1 MSYELHDLRG
11 LWVDTESTFGTAKT
25 FPGTFL
31 AVPYREGSLNWNAMR
46 QKLDPKLGKILLDG
60 HDVQVLGR
68 KSCDLKFDV
77 PWHSHGTDM
86 LATASVPTSSTW
98 ALLRILETIFG
109 ASVATGTNAANTTV
123 QAGTTATVVNV
134 TAGHGARF
142 AADRVIGCE
151 VVSGSGLIEL
161 REVESVATDAVTV
174 KEAFS
179 AVPVT
184 GSSVRGGITVSLTE
198 DPSGSLQFVLEG
210 AEADD
215 RLRLMGLMGGL
226 KIDVPIGG
234 EDFPKISFDMKG
246 VDYARLGSG
255 TAQSLAYSV
264 FSAIAAVM
272 AELTVPTFGSAQSR
286 VAVDQSAFT
295 LELALNY
302 APIKTGG
309 GVQNVLRHRRQASRP
324 FAKGSFTTPYQDD
337 TWYTA
342 RDNREVRSVFQ
353 QLGNLPGSAS
363 LISVPR
369 VQITDVQAAASAE
382 AISGAVVSFEGRH
395 DDGATAHGRSVARFH
410 FS

>member
-31 AVPYREGSLNWNAMR
+31 AVPYREGSVNWQQMR
-46 QKLDPKLGKILLDG
+46 QLLDPKLGKLLLDG
-60 HDVQVLGR
+60 HDVKVLGR
-68 KSCDLKFDV
+68 KESSLKFDV

-86 LATASVPTSSTW
+86 IATASVPTSSTW
-98 ALLRILETIFG
+98 ALLKILETLFG
-109 ASVATGTNAANTTV
+109 ASVATGTNGANTTV
-123 QAGTTATVVNV
+123 QAGTTTTVVNV

-142 AADRVIGCE
+142 VADRVIACE
-151 VVSGSGLIEL
+151 VASGSGLVEM
-161 REVESVATDAVTV
+161 REIDSVATDAITV

-179 AVPVT
+179 ATPVT
-184 GSSVRGGITVSLTE
+184 GSSVRGGVTVTLTE

-215 RLRLMGLMGGL
+215 RVRLMGLMGGL

-255 TAQSLAYSV
+255 TAQALSYSV
-264 FSAIAAVM
+264 FSAVAAVF
-272 AELTVPTFGSAQSR
+272 AELLVPTFGSTTR

-295 LELALNY
+295 LELDLKY
-302 APIKTGG
+302 APIRTGG
-309 GVQNVLRHRRQASRP
+309 GVQNVLRHRRQATRP
-324 FAKGSFTTPYQDD
+324 FAKGTFTTPYQDD

-342 RDNREVRSVFQ
+342 RDNREVRSIYQ
-353 QLGNLPGSAS
+353 QIGNIPGSAS

-369 VQITDVQAAASAE
+369 VQITDVQAGASAE
-382 AISGAVVSFEGRH
+382 SIAGQVVSFEGRH
-395 DDGATAHGRSVARFH
+395 DNGATAFGYSVARLH